1 MNMVKVMYLVMA
13 QMRKT
18 VYICSEGDVLDNGPD
33 EEDREHGEGDVLGNG
48 PYEEDREHGEG
59 DVLSNGV
66 GVTPH
71 AMSESGCYS
80 CRPGRRNTAVINVS
94 AIRDYFIK
102 LTSERAPQ

>member
-18 VYICSEGDVLDNGPD
+18 VYICGEGDVLDNGPD

-71 AMSESGCYS
+71 AMSESGC
-80 CRPGRRNTAVINVS
+80 
-94 AIRDYFIK
+94 
-102 LTSERAPQ
+102 

>member
-18 VYICSEGDVLDNGPD
+18 VYICSEGDVLVGPD
-33 EEDREHGEGDVLGNG
+33 
-48 PYEEDREHGEG
+48 EEDREHGEG

-71 AMSESGCYS
+71 AMPESGCYS
-80 CRPGRRNTAVINVS
+80 CRPGRRNTAVIM
-94 AIRDYFIK
+94 Y
-102 LTSERAPQ
+102 LQ